1 MFTRLLQLEG
11 HRVIATDLVDERLE
25 VARIFGAAVTLRGDH
40 PDLASEIQRVTRQ
53 QGIDGAIV
61 CAPSDEAVRQAQV
74 VVNGAGK
81 VLLFAHTRRG
91 ATTSLDLSNICVDEK
106 DLIGSYSSDL
116 TLQSE
121 VARVIFSRRLN
132 VEALITHRFPLEQT
146 AAAVELAGHP
156 TAQSLKVIVDQ
167 TGR

>member
-11 HRVIATDLVDERLE
+11 YRVIATDLVDERLQ
-25 VARIFGAAVTLRGDH
+25 VARSFGAAITLRGDR
-40 PDLASEIQRVTRQ
+40 PDLPAEISRVTRQ
-53 QGIDGAIV
+53 QGIDAAVV
-61 CAPSDEAVRQAQV
+61 CAPSDDAVRQAQA

-91 ATTSLDLSNICVDEK
+91 ATTSLDLSDVCVDEK

-116 TLQSE
+116 TLQSK
-121 VARVIFSRRLN
+121 VARIIFSGKLN

-146 AAAVELAGHP
+146 AAAVELAAHP